1 MQGGRN
7 KIADNIKSFTIATV
21 FIFVCSVALLY
32 FALGYPA
39 LNGQQ
44 SVLIEN
50 PAFNQTAEN
59 LADSLGEYQTTQNV
73 RVNLSS
79 FDDPQTTA
87 EGVILGTTTANVRNT
102 MGELTA
108 TFVIITGLLGNVFG
122 LSGGQFGFI
131 SGALLSLFSVV
142 LLYYLIK
149 MIRYGL

>member
-1 MQGGRN
+1 V
-7 KIADNIKSFTIATV
+7 NIKQ
-21 FIFVCSVALLY
+21 LK
-32 FALGYPA
+32 
-39 LNGQQ
+39 
-44 SVLIEN
+44 
-50 PAFNQTAEN
+50 
-59 LADSLGEYQTTQNV
+59 NV

>member
-1 MQGGRN
+1 LQGGRN

>member
-1 MQGGRN
+1 LQGGRN

-59 LADSLGEYQTTQNV
+59 LADSLGEYQTTQKCK
-73 RVNLSS
+73 S
-79 FDDPQTTA
+79 
-87 EGVILGTTTANVRNT
+87 
-102 MGELTA
+102 
-108 TFVIITGLLGNVFG
+108 
-122 LSGGQFGFI
+122 
-131 SGALLSLFSVV
+131 
-142 LLYYLIK
+142 
-149 MIRYGL
+149 